1 MRSATTKFLA
11 MVFVLTA
18 ICVALQWLWNTRMP
32 EKLRLEDGFWLL
44 GIFAVSVVGVHLM
57 LLNANKTGGNAF
69 IRVFMVSSVLKF
81 FIYLTVLIA
90 FMLFTKDDKK
100 VLALHF
106 LFYYLVFNA
115 LEVTMLYLET
125 QKKKLP

>member
-1 MRSATTKFLA
+1 

-44 GIFAVSVVGVHLM
+44 GIFAVSVVAVHL
-57 LLNANKTGGNAF
+57 LLLSANKTGGNAF
-69 IRVFMVSSVLKF
+69 IRVFMASSVIKF
-81 FIYLTVLIA
+81 FIYLTVLIV

-100 VLALHF
+100 VLAVHF
-106 LFYYLVFNA
+106 LFYYLVFNI

-125 QKKKLP
+125 QKKKLQ